1 MRRASGSVIPL
12 RSSSSSIP
20 ALLHDTPTY
29 WPQYTVPG
37 FLRRYMF
44 CPYCGTK
51 TTTNDAHFCYEC
63 GSDIKAPNPERTH
76 DTEDEPRE
84 RRDQQRAA
92 AGSVGAMM
100 QRGIPSNHTAR
111 TLLSVVGLLAVLL
124 LAIPLLVGVALIGLF
139 TGVALLGVLLKL
151 APAILIGLVLYWV
164 LAERRGRRHAPW
176 HSR

>member
-1 MRRASGSVIPL
+1 
-12 RSSSSSIP
+12 
-20 ALLHDTPTY
+20 
-29 WPQYTVPG
+29 
-37 FLRRYMF
+37 MF

-63 GSDIKAPNPERTH
+63 GSDIKDPNLGHAH
-76 DTEDEPRE
+76 DTTEDEPRE
-84 RRDQQRAA
+84 QQGQRRAA
-92 AGSVGAMM
+92 AGSVSAMM

-139 TGVALLGVLLKL
+139 TGVALLSVLLKL

-164 LAERRGRRHAPW
+164 LADRRGRRHAPW
-176 HSR
+176 HGR